1 MVKYFHENFIHE
13 TACWLIQ
20 KKFLTNILYHKNME
34 LMFYMYCMYDAIF
47 SFLLREL
54 ESRGIN
60 PPLSMLSLFI
70 EAYGKKGHIE
80 S

>member
-1 MVKYFHENFIHE
+1 
-13 TACWLIQ
+13 
-20 KKFLTNILYHKNME
+20 ME
-34 LMFYMYCMYDAIF
+34 LMFYMCCMYDAIF

-54 ESRGIN
+54 ESRGII
-60 PPLSMLSLFI
+60 PPILMLNLFI